1 MYVPQ
6 PIDTAPVN
14 RAVTAA
20 LDCRGI
26 AEDLPAGLTLEREA
40 RAVARCSDD
49 LWAVDAAACDHLRS
63 LARRANASAHIRAED
78 DRRPAGSPPIP
89 TPQGDRM
96 RGYFWAQVLLTVRAQ
111 LGVTEP
117 EALAREDRLREAS
130 ASDSATPYD
139 MFGTLCYRAA
149 TGSRYRVEPVDGDG
163 RWFGEPAAFI
173 ASPDDIESGDSLTL
187 EEVLA
192 EDPRI
197 EFHGYTYA
205 EHLDTRNG

>member
-1 MYVPQ
+1 MYVCQ
-6 PIDTAPVN
+6 PIDTEPVN

-20 LDCRGI
+20 LECRGI
-26 AEDLPAGLTLEREA
+26 ADDLPAGLTLEREA

-49 LWAVDAAACDHLRS
+49 LWALEAAACEHLRS

-117 EALAREDRLREAS
+117 EALAVVAKHLFQDQCERCMYLKTISSLWEPGRLMCVLSMAS
-130 ASDSATPYD
+130 T
-139 MFGTLCYRAA
+139 CCK
-149 TGSRYRVEPVDGDG
+149 
-163 RWFGEPAAFI
+163 
-173 ASPDDIESGDSLTL
+173 
-187 EEVLA
+187 
-192 EDPRI
+192 
-197 EFHGYTYA
+197 
-205 EHLDTRNG
+205 